1 MKIRTY
7 TLIAALLAVFWLG
20 STALAAE
27 VSQGKTLSFDAA
39 AKRIQIEEYD
49 TNFSPTTPYGHP
61 TGIVSEYDLSKA
73 KVGIHPDNGDVV
85 RIAYRIDGDL
95 KVALK
100 VMNVSKQDLRKK

>member
-1 MKIRTY
+1 MKTKTL

-20 STALAAE
+20 STALASE
-27 VSQGKTLSFDAA
+27 VSQGKTLFFDAA
-39 AKRIQIEEYD
+39 SNKIQIEEYD
-49 TNFSPTTPYGHP
+49 TNFSSSAPYGEP

-85 RIAYRIDGDL
+85 RIAYRIDGDS
-95 KVALK
+95 KMALK